1 MKEIKTT
8 DLYDETNFVNNV
20 YQSLYDKSYL
30 WTREDLF
37 DET

>member
-1 MKEIKTT
+1 MKEIKTI
-8 DLYDETNFVNNV
+8 DLYDEANFVNNV

-30 WTREDLF
+30 WTREVLF